1 MVSIMISD
9 LSLVSGVPEGTDWTL
24 IMKDLPAEIDVFVD
38 EKSIN
43 RIPDNVVRAWIKYR
57 YSTPRSFDSKYI
69 KELVVHN
76 EYYCSEGKYKILH
89 SEAYF
94 TDGTHETDFSE
105 RQGYILSGDAAYKY
119 LCK

>member
-9 LSLVSGVPEGTDWTL
+9 LSPGSGVPEGADWTL
-24 IMKDLPAEIDVFVD
+24 ITKDLPVEIDVFVD
-38 EKSIN
+38 QKSIN
-43 RIPDNVVRAWIKYR
+43 RISDNVVRAWIKYR

-69 KELVVHN
+69 KELVVRN
-76 EYYCSEGKYKILH
+76 EYYCSGKTYKILQ

-94 TDGTHETDFSE
+94 TDGTHETDSSE
-105 RQGYILSGDAAYKY
+105 RQGYVLSGDAAYKY

>member
-1 MVSIMISD
+1 MISD
-9 LSLVSGVPEGTDWTL
+9 LSLISGVPEDSDWRL
-24 IMKDLPAEIDVFVD
+24 ITKDLLVEIDVFID
-38 EKSIN
+38 PKSIN
-43 RIPDNVVRAWIKYR
+43 RISDNVVGAWIKYR

-69 KELVVHN
+69 KELVVRN
-76 EYYCSEGKYKILH
+76 EYYCSERTYKILQ

-94 TDGTHETDFSE
+94 TDGTHETDSSE